1 MYIVGRHVLNVTPSI
16 YPSMSDAYT
25 HRLLRYNKRGKI
37 LPLFN
42 VMKMHHK
49 NFVPCFY
56 IYSLNLRI
64 SLLSLYFLALN
75 HTFLVL
81 YP

>member
-1 MYIVGRHVLNVTPSI
+1 MYVVGRHVLNVTPVI

-42 VMKMHHK
+42 VMKMHRK
-49 NFVPCFY
+49 NFFPLFY
-56 IYSLNLRI
+56 IYFLILHI
-64 SLLSLYFLALN
+64 SLLSSYFLALN